1 MIFGIDEEK
10 GTPELFTCDPA
21 GQFFAHKAASAGPKE
36 KEVMNFLEERMKSK
50 PSLSSGTTKGLAKS
64 ALKHV
69 LEGDFYAR
77 EFEVVL
83 ILSPIVDM
91 FCLHSLL
98 LNKRVILRF
107 LRRYRKVPYF
117 LV

>member
-1 MIFGIDEEK
+1 MS
-10 GTPELFTCDPA
+10 L
-21 GQFFAHKAASAGPKE
+21 QAASAGPKE